1 MIWFPNREYGSVT
14 LKILDRAIKH
24 DRGKRLGKVALITP
38 LYISVAWTLMVS
50 YQLFTQTAVTTVTT
64 YIDVFW
70 PSVGAWLVSRMD
82 MVVFVHAFAW
92 VFLLSSAIPSVIL
105 GKGRGVLVQ
114 FFVCLTLT
122 FLAFVVQDV
131 LITYGGGS
139 FSQIF
144 SLVALFSNPFLAIGY
159 LLMPYLLMLGFD
171 IYSRRKQKK
180 KEKLDSVTA
189 AYLEDAAEAEESIE
203 EEELAEVDEGVEEEE
218 WAELEENI
226 QEEEWAY

>member
-1 MIWFPNREYGSVT
+1 M
-14 LKILDRAIKH
+14 
-24 DRGKRLGKVALITP
+24 GKVALITP

-50 YQLFTQTAVTTVTT
+50 YQFFTQTAVTTITT
-64 YIDVFW
+64 YVNVFW
-70 PSVGAWLVSRMD
+70 PSVGAWLVSRME
-82 MVVFVHAFAW
+82 MIVFIHAFAW

-122 FLAFVVQDV
+122 FLAFIVQDI

-139 FSQIF
+139 IGHIF
-144 SLVALFSNPFLAIGY
+144 SLSALFSNPFLAIGY
-159 LLMPYLLMLGFD
+159 LSLPYLLMLGFD
-171 IYSRRKQKK
+171 IHSRIKQKK

-189 AYLEDAAEAEESIE
+189 AYIEDATEAEESIQ

-218 WAELEENI
+218 WVEAEENI
-226 QEEEWAY
+226 QEEECAY